1 MSEKKQHGKIIG
13 IWFGDF
19 QLSTLRQGRF
29 QVGSIDTSLAYPSSV
44 TEIKAK
50 ATTAM
55 EVYVSEC
62 QLKRER
68 RKGTVEV

>member
-1 MSEKKQHGKIIG
+1 MGRLLGFGSEISN
-13 IWFGDF
+13 F
-19 QLSTLRQGRF
+19 QGRF